1 MTATNPVLR
10 EVTLTLPMA
19 ADMEVMASK
28 TATAVAESVHMSP
41 DKIDEVR
48 LAVVEACIN
57 AFEHS
62 RASNRVLFLSFAV
75 LTSPLDG
82 HAAGNGGDSTEPET
96 LEIRVR
102 DEGVG
107 FSPLGVETPRL
118 ADKLKAERKRGWGL
132 QIIQGLMDHVEI
144 ESGAGGTTVVMR
156 KRIEREASDD

>member
-1 MTATNPVLR
+1 MTAENPVLR

-19 ADMEVMASK
+19 PDMEVMASK
-28 TATAVAESVHMSP
+28 TATAVAESVRMSP

-75 LTSPLDG
+75 LAETRSEG
-82 HAAGNGGDSTEPET
+82 EPGT

-102 DEGVG
+102 DEGIG
-107 FSPLGVETPRL
+107 FAPQGVEPPRM
-118 ADKLKAERKRGWGL
+118 AEKLKAERKRGWGL
-132 QIIQGLMDHVEI
+132 QIIQGLMDQVEI
-144 ESGAGGTTVVMR
+144 QSGTGGTTVVMR
-156 KRIEREASDD
+156 KRIERDSSND